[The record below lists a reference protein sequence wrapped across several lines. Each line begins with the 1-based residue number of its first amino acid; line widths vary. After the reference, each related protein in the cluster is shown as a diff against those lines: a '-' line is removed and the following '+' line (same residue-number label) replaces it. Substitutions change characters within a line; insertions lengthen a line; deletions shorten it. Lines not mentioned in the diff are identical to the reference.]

1 MAEAEEASNKAEGL
15 DTTQPVNFVAVNRL
29 LPILDWLPSYGRK
42 ELAGDVPAGLTVGVM
57 LIPQGMA
64 YALIAGLPV
73 VYGLYAALVPQVIYA
88 LMGTS
93 RPLAVGPVAMDSL
106 LVASGLAGLAVVGS
120 ERYIELALL
129 LALMMGLIQL
139 TLGAFRLGFL
149 SDFLSRPVISGF
161 TSAAALIIGFNQL
174 GNLLGLPL
182 VRSAQLHH
190 LLVSAVEH
198 LHEAHLPTLG
208 LSALSIGLLLA
219 LNRLAPR
226 IPGTLVV
233 VVLGAAS
240 VALGLVTTSTIGT
253 VPSGLPD
260 FHIPVV
266 QAADVRALLP
276 VAATLALVAFME
288 AFSVAKF
295 IAQKTRDHQVDADQE
310 LRALGVAN
318 AIGSLFGAYPTSGG
332 FSRTAVNHRSGA
344 RTGVSALIAATIVAL
359 TLLFLTDLFHYLPK
373 ASLGAIIAVAV
384 VSLFDLPYFRT
395 LWRTHQ
401 DEALLMLATFLI
413 TAFGG
418 MVMGIAAGVALSL
431 ILTLYR
437 TSRPHTAELGAIGG
451 VYRNL
456 NRFPKA
462 TKAPG
467 QLIIRYDGP
476 LNYAS
481 QSHFREHLLRRLD
494 IRENEGDPIRRVVL
508 SAKSIPHLDAS
519 ACAMLGNLLD
529 DFQSRGIAFHWSGTI
544 GPVRD
549 VLQRSGLMD
558 RIGRDHFHS
567 ELSHAMGEASPG
579 AQNGDIATQ
588 SFRTTSE

>member
-1 MAEAEEASNKAEGL
+1 
-15 DTTQPVNFVAVNRL
+15 VARL
-29 LPILDWLPSYGRK
+29 FPILDWLPAYGRK

-73 VYGLYAALVPQVIYA
+73 VYGLYAALVPQLIYA
-88 LMGTS
+88 IMGTS

-106 LVASGLAGLAVVGS
+106 LVASGLAGLAMVGS

-139 TLGAFRLGFL
+139 ALGAFRLGFL

-161 TSAAALIIGFNQL
+161 TSAAALIIGFNQM
-174 GNLLGLPL
+174 GNLLGVPL
-182 VRSAQLHH
+182 LRSAQLHH
-190 LLVSAVEH
+190 LVGSAMEN
-198 LHEAHLPTLG
+198 LSAAHLPTLG

-226 IPGTLVV
+226 IPGALVV
-233 VVLGAAS
+233 VVMGAAS
-240 VALGLVTTSTIGT
+240 VALGLVTTGTIGT

-260 FHIPVV
+260 FHIPAV
-266 QAADVRALLP
+266 QAADVRALFP

-288 AFSVAKF
+288 AFSVAKS
-295 IAQKTRDHQVDADQE
+295 IAQKTRDHEVDADQE
-310 LRALGVAN
+310 LRALGMAN
-318 AIGSLFGAYPTSGG
+318 AVGSLFGAYPTSGG

-344 RTGVSALIAATIVAL
+344 RTGVSAIIAATIVAL
-359 TLLFLTDLFHYLPK
+359 TLLFLTDLFQYLPK

-384 VSLFDLPYFRT
+384 VSLFDLAYFRT
-395 LWRTHQ
+395 LWRTHR
-401 DEALLMLATFLI
+401 DEAMLMLATFLI
-413 TAFGG
+413 TAFSG

-462 TKAPG
+462 TKSPG
-467 QLIIRYDGP
+467 QLLIRYDGP

-481 QSHFREHLLRRLD
+481 QSHFKDHLMRRLD

-519 ACAMLGNLLD
+519 ACAMLEGLLD
-529 DFQSRGIAFHWSGTI
+529 DFESKGIAFHWSGTI

-567 ELSHAMGEASPG
+567 ELGHAMGEADPDPE
-579 AQNGDIATQ
+579 NGNTATQ
-588 SFRTTSE
+588 SFRPTSD

>member
-1 MAEAEEASNKAEGL
+1 MA
-15 DTTQPVNFVAVNRL
+15 RL
-29 LPILDWLPSYGRK
+29 FPILDWLPAYGRK

-73 VYGLYAALVPQVIYA
+73 VYGLYAALVPQLIYA
-88 LMGTS
+88 IMGTS

-106 LVASGLAGLAVVGS
+106 LVASGLAGLAMVGS

-139 TLGAFRLGFL
+139 ALGAFRLGFL

-161 TSAAALIIGFNQL
+161 TSAAALIIGFNQM
-174 GNLLGLPL
+174 GNLLGVPL
-182 VRSAQLHH
+182 LRSAQLHH
-190 LLVSAVEH
+190 LVGSAMEN
-198 LHEAHLPTLG
+198 LSAAHLPTLG

-226 IPGTLVV
+226 IPGALVV
-233 VVLGAAS
+233 VVMGAAS
-240 VALGLVTTSTIGT
+240 VALGLVTTGTIGT

-260 FHIPVV
+260 FHIPAV
-266 QAADVRALLP
+266 QAADVRALFP

-288 AFSVAKF
+288 AFSVAKS
-295 IAQKTRDHQVDADQE
+295 IAQKTRDHEVDADQE
-310 LRALGVAN
+310 LRALGMAN
-318 AIGSLFGAYPTSGG
+318 AVGSLFGAYPTSGG

-344 RTGVSALIAATIVAL
+344 RTGVSAIIAATIVAL
-359 TLLFLTDLFHYLPK
+359 TLLFLTDLFQYLPK

-384 VSLFDLPYFRT
+384 VSLFDLAYFRT
-395 LWRTHQ
+395 LWRTHR
-401 DEALLMLATFLI
+401 DEAMLMLATFLI
-413 TAFGG
+413 TAFSG

-462 TKAPG
+462 TKSPG
-467 QLIIRYDGP
+467 QLLIRYDGP

-481 QSHFREHLLRRLD
+481 QSHFKDHLLRRLD

-519 ACAMLGNLLD
+519 ACAMLEGLLD
-529 DFQSRGIAFHWSGTI
+529 DFESKGIAFHWSGTI

-567 ELSHAMGEASPG
+567 ELGHAMGEADPDPE
-579 AQNGDIATQ
+579 NGNTATQ
-588 SFRTTSE
+588 SFRPTSD

>member
-1 MAEAEEASNKAEGL
+1 
-15 DTTQPVNFVAVNRL
+15 
-29 LPILDWLPSYGRK
+29 
-42 ELAGDVPAGLTVGVM
+42 M

-73 VYGLYAALVPQVIYA
+73 VYGLYAALVPQLIYA
-88 LMGTS
+88 IMGTS

-106 LVASGLAGLAVVGS
+106 LVASGLAGLAMVGS

-139 TLGAFRLGFL
+139 ALGAFRLGFL

-161 TSAAALIIGFNQL
+161 TSAAALIIGFNQM
-174 GNLLGLPL
+174 GNLLGVPL
-182 VRSAQLHH
+182 LRSAQLHH
-190 LLVSAVEH
+190 LVGSAMEN
-198 LHEAHLPTLG
+198 LSAAHLPTLG

-226 IPGTLVV
+226 IPGALVV
-233 VVLGAAS
+233 VVMGAAS
-240 VALGLVTTSTIGT
+240 VALGLVTTGTIGT

-260 FHIPVV
+260 FHIPAV
-266 QAADVRALLP
+266 QAADVRALFP

-288 AFSVAKF
+288 AFSVAKS
-295 IAQKTRDHQVDADQE
+295 IAQKTRDHEVDADQE
-310 LRALGVAN
+310 LRALGMAN
-318 AIGSLFGAYPTSGG
+318 AVGSLFGAYPTSGG

-344 RTGVSALIAATIVAL
+344 RTGVSAIIAATIVAL
-359 TLLFLTDLFHYLPK
+359 TLLFLTDLFQYLPK

-384 VSLFDLPYFRT
+384 VSLFDLAYFRT
-395 LWRTHQ
+395 LWRTHR
-401 DEALLMLATFLI
+401 DEAMLMLATFLI
-413 TAFGG
+413 TAFSG

-462 TKAPG
+462 TKSPG
-467 QLIIRYDGP
+467 QLLIRYDGP

-481 QSHFREHLLRRLD
+481 QSHFKDHLMRRLD

-519 ACAMLGNLLD
+519 ACAMLEGLLD
-529 DFQSRGIAFHWSGTI
+529 DFESKGIAFHWSGTI

-567 ELSHAMGEASPG
+567 ELGHAMGEADPDPE
-579 AQNGDIATQ
+579 NGNTATQ
-588 SFRTTSE
+588 SFRPTSD